1 MVAAMGF
8 QPASELGPSPSREEM
23 LEDLVR
29 AQAAQKERL
38 SEDEPRQAEIPGIRP
53 EEKQAL
59 VQLLSDLGERIK
71 ELELL
76 AAKQAR
82 QIEEM
87 DNVNNRLEQQIT
99 DVKGLAK
106 DRISELLAEIVD
118 IRNAQKVDRK
128 YVNDLVEELGEAQE
142 LIDQHADAINKVWQ
156 ATKKGRMPTGKKSKA
171 RVEQLKEI
179 LKGGAKTY
187 KELERILKISPKEM
201 NRLVSMLDTR
211 SYEVF
216 FRAGDNRQKV
226 LRLRS
231 LASNVKCSG
240 EGDSKGV

>member
-29 AQAAQKERL
+29 SQAAQIERL
-38 SEDEPRQAEIPGIRP
+38 REDEPRQAEIPGIRP

>member
-8 QPASELGPSPSREEM
+8 QPASELGPSPSREET

-29 AQAAQKERL
+29 SQAAQIERL
-38 SEDEPRQAEIPGIRP
+38 WEDGARQAERPGIRA

-118 IRNAQKVDRK
+118 IRNAQNVDRK

-156 ATKKGRMPTGKKSKA
+156 STKKGRMPTGKKSKA

-179 LKGGAKTY
+179 LKGGSKTY

-231 LASNVKCSG
+231 LMSNVKCSE

>member
-29 AQAAQKERL
+29 SQAAQIERL
-38 SEDEPRQAEIPGIRP
+38 REDEPRQAEIPGIRP

-128 YVNDLVEELGEAQE
+128 YVNDFVEELGEAQE

>member
-29 AQAAQKERL
+29 SQAAQIERL
-38 SEDEPRQAEIPGIRP
+38 REEGARQAERPGIRP

-106 DRISELLAEIVD
+106 DRINELLAEIVD

-179 LKGGAKTY
+179 LKGGSKTY

-231 LASNVKCSG
+231 LMSNVKCSE

>member
-8 QPASELGPSPSREEM
+8 VPASELGPSPSREEM

-29 AQAAQKERL
+29 SQAAQIERL
-38 SEDEPRQAEIPGIRP
+38 MQEEPRQAESPGIRP

-179 LKGGAKTY
+179 LKGGPKTY

-216 FRAGDNRQKV
+216 FRTGDNRQKV

-231 LASNVKCSG
+231 LTSNVKCSG

>member
-1 MVAAMGF
+1 M
-8 QPASELGPSPSREEM
+8 
-23 LEDLVR
+23 
-29 AQAAQKERL
+29 
-38 SEDEPRQAEIPGIRP
+38 
-53 EEKQAL
+53 
-59 VQLLSDLGERIK
+59 QLLSDLGERIK

-87 DNVNNRLEQQIT
+87 ENVNNRLEQQIT

-118 IRNAQKVDRK
+118 IRNVQNVDRK
-128 YVNDLVEELGEAQE
+128 YVNDLAEELGEAQE
-142 LIDQHADAINKVWQ
+142 LIDQHAEAINKVWQ
-156 ATKKGRMPTGKKSKA
+156 VTKKGRIPTGKKSKA

-179 LKGGAKTY
+179 LKGGSKTY

-231 LASNVKCSG
+231 LTSNVKCSA

>member
-29 AQAAQKERL
+29 SQAAQKERL
-38 SEDEPRQAEIPGIRP
+38 REEGARQAERPGIRP

-179 LKGGAKTY
+179 LKGGSKTY

-231 LASNVKCSG
+231 LMSNVKCSE

>member
-1 MVAAMGF
+1 MVEAIGF
-8 QPASELGPSPSREEM
+8 QPASELGPSASREEM

-29 AQAAQKERL
+29 SQAAQIEKLRE
-38 SEDEPRQAEIPGIRP
+38 EGARQAESPGIRP

-231 LASNVKCSG
+231 LTSNVKCSE